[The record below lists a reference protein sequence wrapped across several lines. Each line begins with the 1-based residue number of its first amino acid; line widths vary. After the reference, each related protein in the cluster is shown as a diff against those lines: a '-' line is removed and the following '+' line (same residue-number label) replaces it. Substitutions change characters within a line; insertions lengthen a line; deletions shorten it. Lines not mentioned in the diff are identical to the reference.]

1 MLRMGNRLTLHP
13 FQGGAQLTVVN
24 RLIRSDLLIFEDHG
38 FLARLTIVNHFEV
51 LVMPLNIA
59 DRLRRSEGRSGRI
72 KVIGFKVNKAEHA
85 QMESAAKCQGMSVS
99 EWARDILLRE
109 AGRGVPERAIFTEL
123 IALRQQVAAV
133 FAHVA
138 VGKTMTREVYEKLNA
153 DLRRSKHR
161 TAREVLEQYTITGEE

>member
-1 MLRMGNRLTLHP
+1 M
-13 FQGGAQLTVVN
+13 
-24 RLIRSDLLIFEDHG
+24 S
-38 FLARLTIVNHFEV
+38 
-51 LVMPLNIA
+51 LNIA
-59 DRLRRSEGRSGRI
+59 DRLRRSEGRSGRT
-72 KVIGFKVNKAEHA
+72 KVIGFKVNTAEHA
-85 QMESAAKCQGMSVS
+85 QMESAAKCQGMAVS

-133 FAHVA
+133 FAQVA
-138 VGKTMTREVYEKLNA
+138 VGKTMTREAYEKLNA

>member
-1 MLRMGNRLTLHP
+1 MSETLDLAARLSPMRGRDPRSESFATRLTKSEL
-13 FQGGAQLTVVN
+13 GLLT
-24 RLIRSDLLIFEDHG
+24 EA
-38 FLARLTIVNHFEV
+38 ARAEGKN
-51 LVMPLNIA
+51 
-59 DRLRRSEGRSGRI
+59 LR
-72 KVIGFKVNKAEHA
+72 
-85 QMESAAKCQGMSVS
+85 